1 MVKKA
6 GLRSGYTTGVCA
18 AAAAKAAAL
27 MLLGRQPLEQI
38 KLITPNGVEVE
49 LAVHDPRW
57 DGQSASCAVQKDS
70 GDDPDVTNGLLIYA
84 YVQKA
89 GHGAIA
95 VDGGKGVGRVTK
107 PGLACAI
114 GEAAINPVPRRMIAA
129 EVEAVSR
136 AYDWTD
142 GLDVIIAV
150 PEGEEIARKTFNP
163 RLGIVGGISILGTT
177 GIVEPMSEKAWTDS
191 LYLEMKQHYELG
203 NRNLLICP
211 GNYGLRFMEE
221 NLGLDMVKAIKC
233 SNFIGEAL
241 DYARDLNFE
250 SLLLI
255 GHAGKLVKLGAG
267 VMNTHSKYADARME
281 VLAVHAALNG
291 ASRTIVAAIMD
302 CNTTEEAAAVL
313 AQHHLDKPV
322 FRDIMNKIDDYVQ
335 KRVDGRLQTA
345 VIMFS
350 NEFGMMGKTSR
361 ADELMNWHRQTVADS
376 DID

>member
-136 AYDWTD
+136 AYDWTG